1 MDHTFSI
8 QPIGRFAGQ
17 SEPEFACFSYDD
29 EHQYHYGDRSLRW
42 YYTPRLGADL
52 SQGFETFVKHDD
64 SVAEHLDSLLKTIMH
79 HEQDTKKKIDSN
91 IVTWRGCLTK
101 VCLSSLL
108 LNPHCGSWYSQIM
121 SSPFDDRDGFELNAT
136 LYQDCIF
143 IEENHAY
150 RLRSQAEQAAQ
161 PWRGPIPQEVMQFWG
176 YKFETL
182 ATLPA
187 PWGETSR
194 EYIEGRE
201 DEVVNNKAQYCS
213 VVRTGLGKTVLCL
226 GGEVDA
232 ANLRLLVCSLTV
244 WDSKPSK
251 AGDPINWVELKTSAE
266 MRNDRDR
273 DNFERKLLK
282 FWIQSF
288 LLGVPRIIVGFRSR
302 DGVLQRLEDLDVA
315 SIPDTVARRGRQ
327 WDGNVCTNFTA
338 SFLAWLRTK
347 IDDEGVWRIRR
358 RARDTHIEVFKTE
371 ETTGHGRILTDEFI
385 NHRIKLALPPAPED
399 GDGAEPS

>member
-1 MDHTFSI
+1 MAWSSHQSLPAVSI
-8 QPIGRFAGQ
+8 STQ
-17 SEPEFACFSYDD
+17 
-29 EHQYHYGDRSLRW
+29 HVLVSLRDQW
-42 YYTPRLGADL
+42 L
-52 SQGFETFVKHDD
+52 
-64 SVAEHLDSLLKTIMH
+64 
-79 HEQDTKKKIDSN
+79 
-91 IVTWRGCLTK
+91 TW
-101 VCLSSLL
+101 
-108 LNPHCGSWYSQIM
+108 SQIM

-143 IEENHAY
+143 VEENHAY
-150 RLRSQAEQAAQ
+150 RMRSQAEQAAQ
-161 PWRGPIPQEVMQFWG
+161 PWRGPIPQEIMQFWG

-201 DEVVNNKAQYCS
+201 REVVNNKAQYCS

-232 ANLRLLVCSLTV
+232 V
-244 WDSKPSK
+244 WDSKPPK

-302 DGVLQRLEDLDVA
+302 DGILQRVEDMDVA
-315 SIPDTVARRGRQ
+315 SIPDTIARRGRQ
-327 WDGNVCTNFTA
+327 WDGNICTNFAA
-338 SFLAWLRTK
+338 SFLEWLRTE

-358 RARDTHIEVFKTE
+358 RARDTHIEVYKTN

-385 NHRIKLALPPAPED
+385 NHRIKLALPPAPD
-399 GDGAEPS
+399 DDDGAEPS

>member
-1 MDHTFSI
+1 M
-8 QPIGRFAGQ
+8 
-17 SEPEFACFSYDD
+17 
-29 EHQYHYGDRSLRW
+29 
-42 YYTPRLGADL
+42 
-52 SQGFETFVKHDD
+52 
-64 SVAEHLDSLLKTIMH
+64 
-79 HEQDTKKKIDSN
+79 
-91 IVTWRGCLTK
+91 
-101 VCLSSLL
+101 
-108 LNPHCGSWYSQIM
+108 
-121 SSPFDDRDGFELNAT
+121 
-136 LYQDCIF
+136 
-143 IEENHAY
+143 
-150 RLRSQAEQAAQ
+150 RSQAEQAAQ

-201 DEVVNNKAQYCS
+201 HEVVNNKAQYCS

-232 ANLRLLVCSLTV
+232 GKLTYPPISHSHIKILSTTTKNIFPGSYKNIGHTAANLRLRARAV
-244 WDSKPSK
+244 WDSKPPK

-302 DGVLQRLEDLDVA
+302 DGVLQRVEDMDVA

-327 WDGNVCTNFTA
+327 WDGNICTNFAA
-338 SFLAWLRTK
+338 SFLECESVLLSS
-347 IDDEGVWRIRR
+347 GQCLPV
-358 RARDTHIEVFKTE
+358 
-371 ETTGHGRILTDEFI
+371 GRIPDPI
-385 NHRIKLALPPAPED
+385 WKRGRRWGGSED
-399 GDGAEPS
+399 DC

>member
-29 EHQYHYGDRSLRW
+29 EHQYHYGDGSLRW
-42 YYTPRLGADL
+42 YYTPQLGADL

-79 HEQDTKKKIDSN
+79 HEQETRKKIDAN
-91 IVTWRGCLTK
+91 VVTWRGVLTK
-101 VCLSSLL
+101 
-108 LNPHCGSWYSQIM
+108 IM

-150 RLRSQAEQAAQ
+150 RMRSQAEQAAQ

-201 DEVVNNKAQYCS
+201 REVVNNKAQYCS

-232 ANLRLLVCSLTV
+232 V
-244 WDSKPSK
+244 WDSKPPK

-266 MRNDRDR
+266 VRNDRDR
-273 DNFERKLLK
+273 DNFERKMLK

-302 DGVLQRLEDLDVA
+302 DGILQRVEDMDVA
-315 SIPDTVARRGRQ
+315 SIPDTIARRGRQ
-327 WDGNVCTNFTA
+327 WDGNICTNFAA
-338 SFLAWLRTK
+338 SFLEWLRTK

-358 RARDTHIEVFKTE
+358 RARDTHIEVYKTN

-385 NHRIKLALPPAPED
+385 NHRIKLALPPAPD
-399 GDGAEPS
+399 DDNSAEPS

>member
-1 MDHTFSI
+1 MDT
-8 QPIGRFAGQ
+8 R
-17 SEPEFACFSYDD
+17 
-29 EHQYHYGDRSLRW
+29 
-42 YYTPRLGADL
+42 
-52 SQGFETFVKHDD
+52 
-64 SVAEHLDSLLKTIMH
+64 
-79 HEQDTKKKIDSN
+79 
-91 IVTWRGCLTK
+91 
-101 VCLSSLL
+101 
-108 LNPHCGSWYSQIM
+108 
-121 SSPFDDRDGFELNAT
+121 
-136 LYQDCIF
+136 F

-187 PWGETSR
+187 PWSQTSR
-194 EYIEGRE
+194 DYIEGRE
-201 DEVVNNKAQYCS
+201 EEVVNNKAQYCS

-232 ANLRLLVCSLTV
+232 V

-282 FWIQSF
+282 FWVQSF

-302 DGVLQRLEDLDVA
+302 DGVLQRVEDMDVA

-327 WDGNVCTNFTA
+327 WDGNTCTNFAA
-338 SFLAWLRTK
+338 SFLEWLRTR

-371 ETTGHGRILTDEFI
+371 EATGHGRLLTDEFI
-385 NHRIKLALPPAPED
+385 NHRIKLALPPAPD
-399 GDGAEPS
+399 DDDGAEPS